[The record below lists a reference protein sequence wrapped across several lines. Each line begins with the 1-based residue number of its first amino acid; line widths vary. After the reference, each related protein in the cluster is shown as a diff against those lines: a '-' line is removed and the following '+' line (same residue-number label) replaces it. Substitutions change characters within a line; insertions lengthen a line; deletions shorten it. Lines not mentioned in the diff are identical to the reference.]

1 MQQVPLFSCLLVY
14 RQSYLYLSVLF
25 KSTSPV
31 SIIQVVL
38 LPVSEMWPTKETDWN
53 RVMDDYMRDCNC
65 IFSVSHLHRIGAVI
79 NLTAY
84 NLKTGTKMQCGKQL
98 LQHKHWNNQRCLVNI
113 QCAEIHN
120 NKVIPESWSVSS
132 HRDALLTRSII
143 QRPDDSNPPKDRSS
157 HAP

>member
-1 MQQVPLFSCLLVY
+1 MIFLHDILMS
-14 RQSYLYLSVLF
+14 SD
-25 KSTSPV
+25 
-31 SIIQVVL
+31 L

-84 NLKTGTKMQCGKQL
+84 NLKTGTTMQCGKQL
-98 LQHKHWNNQRCLVNI
+98 LQHKHWDKQRCLVNI
-113 QCAEIHN
+113 QCAQILECN

-132 HRDALLTRSII
+132 HRADLLTRSII
-143 QRPDDSNPPKDRSS
+143 PRTLVITSTPADNIRQSEVQERQCFSKK
-157 HAP
+157 ALQEY